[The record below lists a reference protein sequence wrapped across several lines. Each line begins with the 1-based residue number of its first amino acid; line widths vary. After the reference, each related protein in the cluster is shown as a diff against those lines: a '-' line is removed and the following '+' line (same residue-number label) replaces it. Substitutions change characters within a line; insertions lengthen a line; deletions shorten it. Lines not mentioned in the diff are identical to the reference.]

1 MSGWNESVWF
11 AMFMG
16 VALKSTAALGA
27 AWVAAFVLRKRS
39 AAARHL
45 VWTAAFAALLALPFL
60 SVWLPVLPVPGA
72 GALLDSGLVFQTTA
86 TARADAIGAARNP
99 QGSSAAE
106 PARSAPW
113 RLDWQLSLMLLWAA
127 GGAVGLTQMLVNCA
141 RISRLRRAA
150 RPSPDRHLSVEL
162 AQALG
167 IRDAVDV
174 LEMGGAAMPMT
185 FGFLRPAVFLP
196 SDAAEWSEER
206 RRIVLLHELA
216 HVRRGDVAAQMMARL
231 ALILNWWNPLA
242 WTAWREFLKERERAT
257 DDLVLNAGARASDY
271 AGHLLEVARTM
282 PPAPNLG
289 WAAVAMARPS
299 QLEGRLLAI
308 LDSRVNRNTAGRASA
323 LAAALAAIAI
333 VAPLAAVRAQD
344 SAAPAVPPDVDA
356 TMRAAVAQKNHDM
369 LDKAAAGF
377 EALQQYDTAHKL
389 LEQSAAIREEV
400 SGNQSLDY
408 GAGLIKIADLERRRG
423 RQEEAEAFYTKAS
436 LVLGDRPEAA
446 PALMYLGMTAL
457 RKKDFGKA
465 VEYFET
471 AQKVDVSQPAIAL
484 LWIAVT
490 REREENSAEAEAM
503 YKSALA
509 AAKPDSAD
517 AATLMALYG
526 EFLRR
531 QGREDE
537 AQAILDRAKSV
548 RKALRAAAA
557 AQMHTD
563 SNVQR
568 VGGGVTA
575 PRVVAKIEPQY
586 SEEARLAKYSGTV
599 VLYLEIGPDGLAHNL
614 RVVEG
619 LGLGLDE
626 KAVEAVRSW
635 RFTPGTKNGEPVT
648 VAAHIEVNFRLK

>member
-16 VALKSTAALGA
+16 VALKSTAVLGA

-72 GALLDSGLVFQTTA
+72 GAVLDSGLVFQTTA

-113 RLDWQLSLMLLWAA
+113 RLDWRLSLMLLWAA

-141 RISRLRRAA
+141 RISRLRCAA

-216 HVRRGDVAAQMMARL
+216 HVRRGDVAAQMVARL

-271 AGHLLEVARTM
+271 AGHLLEVARAM
-282 PPAPNLG
+282 HLAPNHRLG
-289 WAAVAMARPS
+289 RWRRASVAGPMC
-299 QLEGRLLAI
+299 
-308 LDSRVNRNTAGRASA
+308 DSA
-323 LAAALAAIAI
+323 LA
-333 VAPLAAVRAQD
+333 
-344 SAAPAVPPDVDA
+344 
-356 TMRAAVAQKNHDM
+356 H
-369 LDKAAAGF
+369 
-377 EALQQYDTAHKL
+377 
-389 LEQSAAIREEV
+389 
-400 SGNQSLDY
+400 
-408 GAGLIKIADLERRRG
+408 GL
-423 RQEEAEAFYTKAS
+423 
-436 LVLGDRPEAA
+436 
-446 PALMYLGMTAL
+446 
-457 RKKDFGKA
+457 
-465 VEYFET
+465 
-471 AQKVDVSQPAIAL
+471 
-484 LWIAVT
+484 
-490 REREENSAEAEAM
+490 
-503 YKSALA
+503 
-509 AAKPDSAD
+509 
-517 AATLMALYG
+517 
-526 EFLRR
+526 
-531 QGREDE
+531 
-537 AQAILDRAKSV
+537 
-548 RKALRAAAA
+548 
-557 AQMHTD
+557 
-563 SNVQR
+563 
-568 VGGGVTA
+568 
-575 PRVVAKIEPQY
+575 
-586 SEEARLAKYSGTV
+586 RL
-599 VLYLEIGPDGLAHNL
+599 
-614 RVVEG
+614 
-619 LGLGLDE
+619 
-626 KAVEAVRSW
+626 
-635 RFTPGTKNGEPVT
+635 
-648 VAAHIEVNFRLK
+648 